1 MVTEEEISIRQL
13 TTEKM
18 KQESLKQREQR
29 VSYQRAMG
37 MIFDRFSNDEVCP
50 KCNENPCTCGF
61 RALKDKED
69 KLRDIRGGM

>member
-1 MVTEEEISIRQL
+1 M
-13 TTEKM
+13 
-18 KQESLKQREQR
+18 
-29 VSYQRAMG
+29 SYQRAMG
-37 MIFDRFSNDEVCP
+37 MIFDRFSNDDVCP